1 MKRLLLLLLAPLL
14 VSSQYAGH
22 CPKGQKYVCEEKW
35 DWFFFKKIPY
45 CECKDA

>member
-14 VSSQYAGH
+14 VSTQIVGH
-22 CPKGQKYVCEEKW
+22 CKQGQKYVCVDKW
-35 DWFFFKKIPY
+35 DWLLFKKIPY

>member
-14 VSSQYAGH
+14 VSSHQPLH
-22 CPKGQKYVCEEKW
+22 CKEGQIYVCEKKW
-35 DWFFFKKIPY
+35 DWILFKKIPY